1 MDTPFSFETPLESPG
16 FVLWQV
22 SNRWQRHLRDSLSRL
37 ELTHVQFVLL
47 AGLMWLED
55 AGETVTQKRLATHA
69 TLDVMMTSEVLRT
82 LEGKGLLERLDHP
95 SDARAKQ
102 LKLTALG
109 REKTALA
116 VVEVEAADQSFFAG
130 LEGDLPPFVRQMQ
143 SLLEK

>member
-1 MDTPFSFETPLESPG
+1 MNTPFSFETPLESPG

-22 SNRWQRHLRDSLSRL
+22 SNRWQRHLRDSLSSL

-47 AGLMWLED
+47 AGLMWLEE

-82 LEGKGLLERLDHP
+82 LEGKGLLERLEHP

-102 LKLTALG
+102 LRLTALG
-109 REKTALA
+109 RDGTIS
-116 VVEVEAADQSFFAG
+116 QCG
-130 LEGDLPPFVRQMQ
+130 
-143 SLLEK
+143 